1 MKVTKLKLNLCTTY
15 IELCKNFEGEIER
28 MTEMVA
34 FIEHKYH
41 HLKILIAGLNC
52 VNWSQFANMLRHI
65 WNPQISHW
73 SQFSQWNY
81 IRWCSQQ
88 TYSHHIGHRFME
100 FQKVAGMIFRIS
112 VRWGQ
117 NRLSSGL
124 SSSPDLHKPPNLELI
139 LQNCLLVI
147 YREIKY
153 LESNLVCMN
162 AVSMPVGRQ
171 HDTTSEISER
181 ID

>member
-28 MTEMVA
+28 LAETVA

-41 HLKILIAGLNC
+41 HRKILIAGLNY
-52 VNWSQFANMLRHI
+52 VNWSEFAIMLRHI
-65 WNPQISHW
+65 WNAQISNW

-81 IRWCSQQ
+81 NRWSSQQ

-100 FQKVAGMIFRIS
+100 FKKVAGMIFRIS

-117 NRLSSGL
+117 NRPSSGL
-124 SSSPDLHKPPNLELI
+124 SSSPDLHKPPNLERI
-139 LQNCLLVI
+139 LRNW
-147 YREIKY
+147 
-153 LESNLVCMN
+153 
-162 AVSMPVGRQ
+162 
-171 HDTTSEISER
+171 
-181 ID
+181 